1 MAGNMQEAQLL
12 CMELGKQMEE
22 FYPVLQRAAGQ
33 PVPMG
38 AAQTALQHGFVA
50 YTYSFTENQQVLQ
63 QANSGQ
69 FNPSQHVDYA
79 KWAQAMQNN
88 PDPRS
93 CYPEQMIGL
102 PALEARVNM
111 QQQAVDECNNLL
123 EELRQGF
130 GNLKDQMRAQS
141 MQRLEECRIRHQTL
155 SRQLLKVVTAVEAYA
170 LHTGAARINPHTEAR
185 IEAQLVGLEQSLA
198 APASARARL
207 EELWALLRGM
217 IQESPGQQP
226 GGIVPG
232 STMSNMPP
240 VGTGASITD
249 TEAER
254 TLLLTASQGELLELL
269 QDEVARRTRDV
280 AQFEST
286 LARFTGRVAP
296 GTSQPLAAAK
306 DGAADPTLNPWV
318 AR

>member
-1 MAGNMQEAQLL
+1 MQEAQLL

-33 PVPMG
+33 PVAMG

-50 YTYSFTENQQVLQ
+50 YTYSFSENQQLLQ
-63 QANSGQ
+63 QANSAQ
-69 FNPSQHVDYA
+69 FNPQLHVDYA

-102 PALEARVNM
+102 PALEARVM
-111 QQQAVDECNNLL
+111 QQQQAVDECNNLL

-130 GNLKDQMRAQS
+130 GNLKDQMRVQS

-185 IEAQLVGLEQSLA
+185 IEEQFVGLEQALA
-198 APASARARL
+198 APASARTRL

-217 IQESPGQQP
+217 SQESPGQ
-226 GGIVPG
+226 G
-232 STMSNMPP
+232 STLASTSAA
-240 VGTGASITD
+240 GTGATITD
-249 TEAER
+249 AEAER

-269 QDEVARRTRDV
+269 QDEVARRTRDI

-286 LARFTGRVAP
+286 LARFSGAAAQS
-296 GTSQPLAAAK
+296 TSQPLSAAVPKVGVVPDTA
-306 DGAADPTLNPWV
+306 GLSPGVPRTLG
-318 AR
+318 